1 VERLEDN
8 RVPKGML
15 YGRPGGRWKKG
26 IPRLRWLDDV
36 EPQDLR
42 EREREREE

>member
-1 VERLEDN
+1 
-8 RVPKGML
+8 ML

-26 IPRLRWLDDV
+26 RPRLRWLDDV

-42 EREREREE
+42 ERSEKMKD